1 MSLFCKKVDLPGSGL
16 LKGATDNHS
25 HLLYGVDDG
34 SRSLEET
41 LSILGFLAEQ
51 GVEELWMTPHIMED
65 VPNRTA
71 DLKARFERFR
81 TQVYQGPIRLHLAA
95 EYMLDN
101 LYEERLATDDL
112 LYHGEGHVLVET
124 STVAPPLD
132 LWGTLE
138 RTLSKGI
145 RPILAHPERY
155 HYMPVQDYARLHKM
169 GVLLQLNLPSI
180 LGFYGPFAQM
190 RASYLLDKGWYSMV
204 GSDCHRFSAI
214 RRQSEAKVL
223 KKKTLEALRPLM
235 PIGGARHPLAAV

>member
-1 MSLFCKKVDLPGSGL
+1 MSLFCKKVTLPESGL
-16 LKGATDNHS
+16 FQGATDNHS

-34 SRSLEET
+34 SRSLEES
-41 LSILGFLAEQ
+41 LSVLSYLEKQ

-65 VPNRTA
+65 VPNRTE
-71 DLKARFERFR
+71 DLQVRFERFR
-81 TQVYQGPIRLHLAA
+81 TQEYPGPIRLHLAA

-101 LYEERLATDDL
+101 LYEERLAAGDL
-112 LYHGEGHVLVET
+112 LLHGEGHVLVET
-124 STVAPPLD
+124 STMAPPLD

-155 HYMPVQDYARLHKM
+155 AYMPLEDYARLHEM

-180 LGFYGPFAQM
+180 LGIYGPFAQK
-190 RASYLLDKGWYSMV
+190 RAEYLLGKGWYAMT
-204 GSDCHRFSAI
+204 GSDCHRFSALK
-214 RRQSEAKVL
+214 RQCAQPVL

-235 PIGGARHPLAAV
+235 TVGGDRAPLAAV

>member
-34 SRSLEET
+34 SRSLEES

-65 VPNRTA
+65 VPNRTE

-81 TQVYQGPIRLHLAA
+81 TQEYQGPIRLHLAA

-101 LYEERLATDDL
+101 LYEERLAAEDL

-132 LWGTLE
+132 LFGVLE

-155 HYMPVQDYARLHKM
+155 QYMPIEDYARLHEM

-180 LGFYGPFAQM
+180 LGIYGPFAAK
-190 RASYLLDKGWYSMV
+190 RAEYLLEKGWYSMT
-204 GSDCHRFSAI
+204 GSDCHRFSALK
-214 RRQSEAKVL
+214 RQCVQKVL
-223 KKKTLEALRPLM
+223 KKKTLVALRPLM
-235 PIGGARHPLAAV
+235 EIGGDRQPLAAV